1 MKQIFLYLILF
12 ISILGCKKNEKS
24 WTAVNNGI
32 SNDWDNTWES
42 AWVNTIATQMDNVY
56 ASVQVGTDYGATF
69 EIGVYLSNNHGK
81 SWIAVNN
88 GLPHDIRVN
97 TIAVQGN
104 NIYAG
109 TYASG
114 VYLSSNYG
122 NNWTAINDG
131 LPTKIDVW
139 AITIQ
144 GNTIYAGTDEGV
156 YVTSNY

>member
-1 MKQIFLYLILF
+1 
-12 ISILGCKKNEKS
+12 
-24 WTAVNNGI
+24 
-32 SNDWDNTWES
+32 
-42 AWVNTIATQMDNVY
+42 MDSRNI
-56 ASVQVGTDYGATF
+56 QLPDYSY
-69 EIGVYLSNNHGK
+69 VHK
-81 SWIAVNN
+81 
-88 GLPHDIRVN
+88 
-97 TIAVQGN
+97 IAVQGN

-109 TYASG
+109 TSENG

-122 NNWTAINDG
+122 SNWTAINDG